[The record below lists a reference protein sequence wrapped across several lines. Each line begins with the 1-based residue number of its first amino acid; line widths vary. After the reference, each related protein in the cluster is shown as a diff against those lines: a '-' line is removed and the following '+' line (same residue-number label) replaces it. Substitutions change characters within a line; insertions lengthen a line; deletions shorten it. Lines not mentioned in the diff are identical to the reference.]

1 MQNGNKICFAYL
13 SWRWNVFKCKMLK
26 YIGDFLEYFRFLNS
40 SAFINQVSMQQ
51 DEMNQ
56 IDYHLGWVEVIARRV
71 TGVLNEML
79 IKKKAEKKNF

>member
-1 MQNGNKICFAYL
+1 
-13 SWRWNVFKCKMLK
+13 MLK